1 MSKPK
6 DDNVTVEPLLRFRLP
21 SDDRAFFPNRQ
32 YTVTRADAD
41 KMVEANVAK
50 IVEPPAGTYHRRDMR
65 AKP

>member
-6 DDNVTVEPLLRFRLP
+6 DDSVTVEPLMRFP
-21 SDDRAFFPNRQ
+21 YGDRAFFPNRQ

-50 IVEPPAGTYHRRDMR
+50 IVEPPAGTYNRRDMR